1 MRIYISRSDYGIKI
15 DFKNLQF
22 LDPNLEREYEE
33 DKKGILDVL
42 LELNDGTNITIEMQV
57 LEKTDFTKRVLFYN
71 SKLFTRQAKKGKSY
85 HSISKTIIILVLNF
99 ELICDSI
106 EWIHQFTYYDSVKN
120 AEFTNLS
127 EIITIELPKL
137 GISQIE
143 DNRFDSQKLMPWLEF
158 ISADN
163 KEDVMLA
170 LEKYPELQ
178 AAYEKLQILSYD
190 EARVIEYNKRLMWF
204 YDEVSNLECM
214 KEIKESFKNAVTEL
228 NEVQNELYDTKS
240 ELKGAQAELQ
250 GAQAELQIANEKI
263 HAQNIETAKK
273 AFEMDFC
280 SKF

>member
-1 MRIYISRSDYGIKI
+1 M
-15 DFKNLQF
+15 
-22 LDPNLEREYEE
+22 
-33 DKKGILDVL
+33 
-42 LELNDGTNITIEMQV
+42 
-57 LEKTDFTKRVLFYN
+57 
-71 SKLFTRQAKKGKSY
+71 
-85 HSISKTIIILVLNF
+85 VLNF